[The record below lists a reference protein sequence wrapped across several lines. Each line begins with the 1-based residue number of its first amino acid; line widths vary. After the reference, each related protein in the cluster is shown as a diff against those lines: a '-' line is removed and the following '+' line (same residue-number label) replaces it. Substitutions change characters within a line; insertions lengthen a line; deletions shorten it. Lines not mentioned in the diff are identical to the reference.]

1 MSSHTSAP
9 SPCSLTSCSRASSST
24 SLQSPSTLCDRRS
37 PSGEGEGGGNGEGE
51 GGGGGEGE
59 GGGGEGG
66 GEGGDEGGAWEMH
79 ILKPLCTSE

>member
-59 GGGGEGG
+59 GGGGMAAGATGG
-66 GEGGDEGGAWEMH
+66 GRSV
-79 ILKPLCTSE
+79 LLTPLSVT